1 MRSDY
6 WDQPAFETIRPRR
19 LVAPVVFNSAHSG
32 RVYPARFLAM
42 TRLDHLSI
50 RQSEDAWVDEIF
62 ARAPHLG
69 APLLRAH
76 FPRAYLDVNREPWE
90 LDPAMF
96 VEPLS
101 DRFNT
106 TSPRVAAGLGTLA
119 RVVAENKPIYRDR
132 LTLDDARM
140 RIEGIYHPYHAALQK
155 LLGEAMSAFGVA
167 LLIDCHSMPR
177 INRSGDKAAP
187 DIVLGDRYGTTCAPA
202 LIDLVETIF
211 AGAGLRVARYR
222 PYAGG
227 FVTRSYGRPQH
238 GVHALQ
244 IEISRHLYMNEVT
257 LARHSGYSA
266 VVDII
271 DRLIFALVGLDL
283 SALVSGHS
291 IGEKLAAE

>member
-6 WDQPAFETIRPRR
+6 WDQPAFETVRPRR
-19 LVAPVVFNSAHSG
+19 LVAPLVFNSPHSG

-50 RQSEDAWVDEIF
+50 RQSEDAYIDELF

-90 LDPAMF
+90 LDPTMF

-106 TSPRVAAGLGTLA
+106 ASPRVAAGLGTLA
-119 RVVAENKPIYRDR
+119 RVVAENKPIYRER

-140 RIEGIYHPYHAALQK
+140 RIEGIYHPYHAALQN
-155 LLGEAMSAFGVA
+155 LLSEAVSAFGVA

-177 INRSGDKAAP
+177 LTRSHDRAAP

-202 LIDLVETIF
+202 LVDLAETIF
-211 AGAGLRVARYR
+211 AGAGLRVARNR

-227 FVTRSYGRPQH
+227 FCTRTYGRPQH

-244 IEISRHLYMNEVT
+244 VEISRHLYMNEVT
-257 LARHSGYSA
+257 LVRHEGFES
-266 VVDII
+266 I
-271 DRLIFALVGLDL
+271 RLLIERFIFALIGLDL
-283 SALVSGHS
+283 VSLAGPPVPS
-291 IGEKLAAE
+291 RAAAE